1 MHFIIQPDQLKTAF
15 SAVKT
20 VAARTNSLPVLNNIL
35 FRPAP
40 DGQHFLLTCGDG
52 DKVVTLPLPV
62 EEPADLR
69 PFLFPF
75 SSLGD
80 FVSNAL
86 GAWPVEVEVTEQGE
100 IIITDML
107 GDFHCMGIADV
118 SEYPVMPEI
127 TDPVVRSIPALA
139 LCNAAAVA
147 SGYAADDALR
157 PFLCGVAF
165 DFRADDLRIVA
176 SDTKSLF
183 CETIPDVS
191 SANGNERLVIVQAKM
206 ASRLA
211 SIFTTGK
218 DDTIEVSYN
227 ARQVCF
233 SQGETT
239 LQGTLIEGKYPRYE
253 VILPKNNHIFV
264 TIDRTQ
270 LLQAIKRAS
279 IACNSVTEQIA
290 LDFDGVESLVISASD
305 IDYSVSSSVKIKTVS
320 QNGTPIRIGARS
332 SFVREAVSNMGADA
346 VTFSMSEPARPM
358 IIQGVQSSNRIVLIM
373 PMQLMQ

>member
-20 VAARTNSLPVLNNIL
+20 VAARTNALPVLNNIL
-35 FRPAP
+35 FRPSP

-52 DKVVTLPLPV
+52 DKAVTLPLPV

-75 SSLGD
+75 SSLND

-86 GAWPVEVEVTEQGE
+86 DSWPVEVEVSEQGE
-100 IIITDML
+100 IIISDML
-107 GDFHCMGIADV
+107 GDFHCMGITDV

-127 TDPVVRSIPALA
+127 SNPVVHTVQAIT
-139 LCNAAAVA
+139 LCNATSAA
-147 SGYAADDALR
+147 SGYVADDALR
-157 PFLCGVAF
+157 PYLGGIAF
-165 DFRADDLRIVA
+165 DFRADELRIVA
-176 SDTKSLF
+176 SDTKKLF
-183 CETIPDVS
+183 CETIPGVPS
-191 SANGNERLVIVQAKM
+191 SAGNEKVLVVPAKM

-211 SIFTTGK
+211 AIFSTGK
-218 DDTIEVSYN
+218 DDTIDVSFN

-233 SQGETT
+233 RQGDTT

-253 VILPKNNHIFV
+253 AVIPKNNHIFV
-264 TIDRTQ
+264 TIDRAQ
-270 LLQAIKRAS
+270 LTAAIKRAS

-290 LDFDGVESLVISASD
+290 LDFDGRESLVISASD

-320 QNGTPIRIGARS
+320 QNDSPICIGARS
-332 SFVREAVSNMGADA
+332 SFVREAISTVGDNA
-346 VTFSMSEPARPM
+346 VTFSMSAPVRPM
-358 IIQGVQSSNRIVLIM
+358 IVQGVQNPNRLVLVMPIM
-373 PMQLMQ
+373 LT